1 MNAKLWMTLVM
12 LSGLASVFAQTCKEP
27 NWYNATDAAGG
38 HLLHGTASGTTQ
50 NEASEKAWSMALMQ
64 LGLSNVTELRSTLE
78 VYKSVTNGQPANVQ
92 VNQSNVS
99 SGETKL
105 QAGKD
110 LLLIRESAGIDCP
123 FNVNVQFVLLCRPD
137 QGVQCILEDQS
148 NWGAALR
155 SVVIPGLGQGY
166 KHHPIRGTLFFS
178 GVAATTV
185 SAFVF
190 NSMSNTNYD
199 NAVRARTLNAK
210 KASLDLS
217 NQQANISLGMVV
229 GAIALYL
236 WNVADAYMVDG
247 TPIVK

>member
-110 LLLIRESAGIDCP
+110 LLLIRESAGIASSGGA
-123 FNVNVQFVLLCRPD
+123 FVGKRGRRDNYFSCTR
-137 QGVQCILEDQS
+137 QVTTFSQS
-148 NWGAALR
+148 ECGAYCHHKSSEKNR
-155 SVVIPGLGQGY
+155 SV
-166 KHHPIRGTLFFS
+166 
-178 GVAATTV
+178 
-185 SAFVF
+185 
-190 NSMSNTNYD
+190 D
-199 NAVRARTLNAK
+199 
-210 KASLDLS
+210 
-217 NQQANISLGMVV
+217 
-229 GAIALYL
+229 
-236 WNVADAYMVDG
+236 
-247 TPIVK
+247 